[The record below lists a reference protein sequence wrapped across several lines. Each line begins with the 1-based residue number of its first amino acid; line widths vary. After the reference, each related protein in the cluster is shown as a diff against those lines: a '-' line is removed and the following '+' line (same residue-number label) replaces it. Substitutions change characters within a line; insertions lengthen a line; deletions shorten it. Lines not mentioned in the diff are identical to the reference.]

1 MTYGIGNLGPGLGQ
15 AQKSGGLN
23 LLLLKNYMFLYI
35 NEEIYLIGLIWILRK
50 SFPHFHF
57 VNG

>member
-1 MTYGIGNLGPGLGQ
+1 MTYGIGNQDPGLGQ
-15 AQKSGGLN
+15 AQKSGRLN
-23 LLLLKNYMFLYI
+23 LLFLKNYMFLY
-35 NEEIYLIGLIWILRK
+35 NKEIYLIGLIWILRK